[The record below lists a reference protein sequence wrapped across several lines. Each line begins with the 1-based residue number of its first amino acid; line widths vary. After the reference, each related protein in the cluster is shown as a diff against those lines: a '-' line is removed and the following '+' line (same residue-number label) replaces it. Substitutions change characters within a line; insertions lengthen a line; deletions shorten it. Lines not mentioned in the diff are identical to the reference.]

1 MSRPDALFGIHVPTG
16 SALERLPVGWTYLLA
31 LLVTVPAFVVRVW
44 WLTGA
49 SLVVVILLLL
59 TARLGRRAL
68 HLPWGLILLVAIM
81 GGYQAYLGDPIGGAV
96 LATNLV
102 LAVFASRLLT
112 MTKPVPVLLD
122 AVVAAAGPLRWVGL
136 SPERFGLAVSVMLRS
151 VPYLAGAFGD
161 VRDAARAR
169 GLERNPLAHLTP
181 VVVRAVGY
189 AQATGDA
196 LAARGLGDD

>member
-1 MSRPDALFGIHVPTG
+1 
-16 SALERLPVGWTYLLA
+16 
-31 LLVTVPAFVVRVW
+31 
-44 WLTGA
+44 
-49 SLVVVILLLL
+49 
-59 TARLGRRAL
+59 
-68 HLPWGLILLVAIM
+68 
-81 GGYQAYLGDPIGGAV
+81 
-96 LATNLV
+96 
-102 LAVFASRLLT
+102 
-112 MTKPVPVLLD
+112 VPVLLD
-122 AVVAAAGPLRWVGL
+122 AVVAAARPLRWVGL

-169 GLERNPLAHLTP
+169 GLERNPMAHLTP